1 LLSVEDIIVSKIIRL
16 AEKDLEDIDILINM
30 ANKEL
35 INEIICE
42 VLSRNDLYK
51 SKKEQFEIQLVQFR
65 ERYNV

>member
-1 LLSVEDIIVSKIIRL
+1 MLSVEDIIVSKIIRL